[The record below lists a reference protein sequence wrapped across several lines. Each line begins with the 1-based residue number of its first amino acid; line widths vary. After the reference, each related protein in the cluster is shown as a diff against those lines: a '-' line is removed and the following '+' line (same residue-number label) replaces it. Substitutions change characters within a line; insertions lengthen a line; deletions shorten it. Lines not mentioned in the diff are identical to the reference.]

1 MIKTAFDPL
10 STRQNV
16 LALAFVD
23 ELRKYEVRQLEVF
36 KTLLSAFVERF
47 EQAGEA
53 IKARGRLDS
62 SRVTPAVAQKATAFQ
77 ARNVWAGIKVCLSVF
92 HDSLCLRLN
101 PCLSLTSSLLY

>member
-10 STRQNV
+10 SSKQNV

-36 KTLLSAFVERF
+36 KTLLSAFAERF
-47 EQAGEA
+47 EQAAEA

-62 SRVTPAVAQKATAFQ
+62 SRVTPAVAQKVIAFQ
-77 ARNVWAGIKVCLSVF
+77 TRNVWAGIKVCLSVF
-92 HDSLCLRLN
+92 NWLVFHVFDISV
-101 PCLSLTSSLLY
+101 